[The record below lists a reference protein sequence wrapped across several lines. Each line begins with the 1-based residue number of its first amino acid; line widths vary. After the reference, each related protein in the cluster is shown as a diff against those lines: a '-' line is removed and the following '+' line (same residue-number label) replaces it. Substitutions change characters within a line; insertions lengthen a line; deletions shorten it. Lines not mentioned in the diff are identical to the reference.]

1 MRKKTPYYASPR
13 KPKSNKC
20 RLTKNQNSTNPDSV
34 RTFLQVIPVK
44 VKHGAN
50 TTVVNALLDSGLD
63 TALITSDLAKALNL
77 KGKQRTL
84 NIANAISSSV

>member
-13 KPKSNKC
+13 KPTSNKC